1 MSMQVFLLCYNK
13 SEMNDQQ
20 QQHGKLVLG
29 FLLWCVGVE
38 TKGFFSVGI
47 VAIFEFS
54 LKLPI
59 AERLRN

>member
-20 QQHGKLVLG
+20 HGKLVLG
-29 FLLWCVGVE
+29 FLLWSVGVE
-38 TKGFFSVGI
+38 TKVFFSVGI
-47 VAIFEFS
+47 FAIFEFG
-54 LKLPI
+54 LKLQI